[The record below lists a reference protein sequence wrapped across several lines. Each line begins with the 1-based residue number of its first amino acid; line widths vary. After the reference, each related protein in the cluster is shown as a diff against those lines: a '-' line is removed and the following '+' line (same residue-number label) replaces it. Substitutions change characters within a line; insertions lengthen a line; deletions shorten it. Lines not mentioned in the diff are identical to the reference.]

1 MVSHA
6 VQPETFDEGRPAM
19 ENGEHRDP
27 ADVSA
32 VTPTAGED
40 PSLCCLACDQ
50 ERPRLSIVLLG
61 LNHKTADVALRECLG
76 FSDEEADHALRTF
89 QTSPVIREVFLLS
102 TCNRVEILVATPD
115 TAAAVAAAKT
125 YLSESK
131 RLPVADFESAL
142 YIHYGDDAVRHIFR
156 VAASLDSM
164 VVGEPQIL
172 GQIKEAYRAAVDKK
186 TSGVI
191 LNRLLHKTFFVAKRI
206 RTETG
211 IGDHAVSISY
221 AAIELGRKIFGEL
234 QGKRVMLIGAGEMAE
249 LAVEHLIRNRA
260 GAITV
265 ANRTF
270 ERGVELA
277 RRFSGQAIR
286 FEEII
291 DGIQDVDIVIS
302 STGATDYVLRKQQIK
317 QAMKNRRNR
326 RLFFIDIAVP
336 RDIDP
341 EINRINNAYVYDID
355 DLKGIV
361 DENIEDRNR
370 EAMKARRIIDEAV
383 IGFRRWYDTL
393 AVVPTIVSLR
403 DKVETLAQKELEK
416 TMGTLS
422 HLSEADKRAVKRM
435 THALVNKI
443 LHDPTQ
449 FLKKDGCHGDKS
461 VSLDLTRKLFKLD

>member
-1 MVSHA
+1 MH
-6 VQPETFDEGRPAM
+6 D
-19 ENGEHRDP
+19 
-27 ADVSA
+27 
-32 VTPTAGED
+32 
-40 PSLCCLACDQ
+40 
-50 ERPRLSIVLLG
+50 IVLLG
-61 LNHKTADVALRECLG
+61 LNHKTASVHVRECIAFTEDETERALRLLRE
-76 FSDEEADHALRTF
+76 SAAIKEAVLF
-89 QTSPVIREVFLLS
+89 S
-102 TCNRVEILVATPD
+102 TCNRVELLMAVAKQEEGL
-115 TAAAVAAAKT
+115 AAAKRF
-125 YLSESK
+125 L
-131 RLPVADFESAL
+131 ADFKKVPLDHFDDAL
-142 YIHYGDDAVRHIFR
+142 YTYRGDDAVRHTFQ
-156 VAASLDSM
+156 VASSLDSM

-172 GQIKEAYRAAVDKK
+172 GQMKTSYRQATVAR

-191 LNRLLHKTFFVAKRI
+191 LNKLLHRTFFVAKKV

-221 AAIELGRKIFGEL
+221 AAIELGRKIFGDL
-234 QGKRVMLIGAGEMAE
+234 QGKPVMLIGAGEMAE

-260 GAITV
+260 GALTV

-270 ERGVELA
+270 AKGVELA
-277 RRFSGQAIR
+277 RRFSGKAIH
-286 FEEII
+286 FEEIV

-317 QAMKNRRNR
+317 QVMKNRRNR

-383 IGFRRWYDTL
+383 IGFRRWYETL
-393 AVVPTIVSLR
+393 AVVPTIVELR
-403 DKVETLAQKELEK
+403 DKVETLARNELEK
-416 TMGTLS
+416 TLGSMS
-422 HLSEADKRAVKRM
+422 HLPEADKRALERM

-449 FLKKDGCHGDKS
+449 FLKKDGCHGNKS
-461 VSLDLTRKLFKLD
+461 VSLDLTRKLFNLD